1 MKQIIN
7 LTQHNASKEQ
17 IDENVINLSENDL
30 NEVKKLLTI
39 NKGDNNL
46 KERANEI
53 VKIAKSYNVDKAMIG
68 GAPFF
73 MNILIEALKQANI
86 EPFFAFS
93 ERVSVEVDGV
103 KKSVFKHCGWYNTKG
118 EYRERI

>member
-1 MKQIIN
+1 MKNIIN
-7 LTQHNASKEQ
+7 LTQHNASQEQ
-17 IDENVINLSENDL
+17 EKENVINLSPNDL
-30 NEVKKLLTI
+30 NEVKALLTI

-46 KERANEI
+46 KERATKIAE
-53 VKIAKSYNVDKAMIG
+53 IAKSYNVDKAMIG

-93 ERVSVEVDGV
+93 ERVSVEVEGV
-103 KKSVFKHCGWYNTKG
+103 KKSVFKHSGWYSTEG
-118 EYRERI
+118 EYKERI